1 MSNYFVLSALYAS
14 LWAHSTPRI
23 NGNYVNSHFKTPFG
37 KAHLFMINF
46 IFGTSFSVFILNE
59 LLFGKHHWYVV
70 VFVPL
75 LTMLIMDSIFKL
87 KIIKFYVRFGLIPA
101 DIAAIGMIFVTFHSL
116 SGVK

>member
-46 IFGTSFSVFILNE
+46 PDYRQSSASKGGRQLWQLMGSGR
-59 LLFGKHHWYVV
+59 LLG
-70 VFVPL
+70 L
-75 LTMLIMDSIFKL
+75 D
-87 KIIKFYVRFGLIPA
+87 KICP
-101 DIAAIGMIFVTFHSL
+101 MP
-116 SGVK
+116 